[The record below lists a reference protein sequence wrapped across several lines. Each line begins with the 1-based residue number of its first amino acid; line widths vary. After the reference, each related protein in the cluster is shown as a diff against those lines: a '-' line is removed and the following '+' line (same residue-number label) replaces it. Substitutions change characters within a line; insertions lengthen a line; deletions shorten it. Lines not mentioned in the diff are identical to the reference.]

1 MAGDQEKLG
10 AARADGVRGHLAV
23 AQAGHQNRPGF
34 GQDRQGLQG
43 RRHRPGGP
51 KGLLPVLGQLGQVQ
65 GEVGPLG
72 FSQGGL
78 PRLVQNIHPGEGV
91 AKEGVLLGLYPRKAG
106 GFLGGTLRQLLGFQG
121 QINLSPAEHGHLP
134 SVPPPDVVEPVN

>member
-1 MAGDQEKLG
+1 M
-10 AARADGVRGHLAV
+10 
-23 AQAGHQNRPGF
+23 GF
-34 GQDRQGLQG
+34 
-43 RRHRPGGP
+43 P
-51 KGLLPVLGQLGQVQ
+51 K
-65 GEVGPLG
+65 
-72 FSQGGL
+72 GGL